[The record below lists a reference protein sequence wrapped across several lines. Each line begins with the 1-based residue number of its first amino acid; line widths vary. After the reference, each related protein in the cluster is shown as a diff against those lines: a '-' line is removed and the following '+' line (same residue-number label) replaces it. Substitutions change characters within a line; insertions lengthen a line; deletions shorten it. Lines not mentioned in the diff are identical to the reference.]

1 MSVQDFRSSGHAR
14 ALDLLQILAD
24 TIPKTLVAL
33 TSPKTVAKLHKS
45 H

>member
-1 MSVQDFRSSGHAR
+1 MSVQEFMSSGHAR

-24 TIPKTLVAL
+24 KIPKTSVTL
-33 TSPKTVAKLHKS
+33 TSSKTVAKLHKS